1 MYICNTEKEIKK
13 TNINT
18 KNIINME
25 RINIEDARIR
35 VEFRKNETNEV
46 IKSEWFDVVSYFCSL
61 DFEHEMEDILK
72 ETRADY
78 YKIVEFEDIPK
89 ELQLSD
95 RLPDET
101 IELCNYFNLQ
111 ERDEY
116 FKEAFFYWLDN
127 YHYKLLG
134 SDILYL
140 INRAK
145 DAYMGYYEDIQTFV
159 EEMFNAQYP
168 DCPPDIKY
176 YIDYSLFQRDLMYDF
191 WEIDGHIFKQ

>member
-1 MYICNTEKEIKK
+1 
-13 TNINT
+13 
-18 KNIINME
+18 ME

-46 IKSEWFDVVSYFCSL
+46 IKSEWVEVLSYFVPEEF
-61 DFEHEMEDILK
+61 DREMIELLK
-72 ETRADY
+72 ATGADY
-78 YKIVEFEDIPK
+78 YEIVEFENIPK
-89 ELQLSD
+89 ELQLPD
-95 RLPDET
+95 RLPKE
-101 IELCNYFNLQ
+101 IIYLCNNFYLWEN
-111 ERDEY
+111 DED

-134 SDILYL
+134 ADIQKL

-145 DAYMGYYEDIQTFV
+145 DAYMGYYENIDDFV
-159 EEMFNAQYP
+159 EEMFDAQYP

-176 YIDYSLFQRDLMYDF
+176 YIDCSLFQRDLMCDF